1 MTEVWLVRH
10 AVAVAR
16 EEFTGDDGDRP
27 LTPKGKKLFRRF
39 LRDLLEQTA
48 APKLVITSPLV
59 RAVETAEI
67 LRKAAKLRKPALLM
81 NEALSPGV
89 EADSL
94 VDLVRSQDA
103 DLVALVGHEP
113 DFSACVSQLIGG
125 GKIALGKGFIASL
138 KFEGVPSI
146 GTGELQWLAG
156 PIV

>member
-1 MTEVWLVRH
+1 MDVWLVRH
-10 AVAVAR
+10 ATAVVR

-27 LTPKGKKLFRRF
+27 LTPKGKKQFRRF

-48 APKLVITSPLV
+48 SPKLVITSPLV

-67 LRKAAKLRKPALLM
+67 LRKAAKLKKPALLV

-94 VDLVRSQDA
+94 IDLVRSQDA

-125 GKIALGKGFIASL
+125 GRIALGKGFIACL
-138 KFEGVPSI
+138 RFEGVPAI
-146 GTGELQWLAG
+146 GGAELRWLAG
-156 PIV
+156 PLE